1 MQPILIFFQY
11 LILGLRV
18 HLGVCH
24 DFPLANIRP
33 DAAVVLDPGVSIVMG
48 AQEQE
53 NKAAVVSDENQA
65 IAVDQMECMTVFDS
79 GFTVFGQLAAL
90 LQVHMIL
97 LGHVL
102 NKQASFFCLVC
113 GINFAVCLRRVA
125 CATS

>member
-1 MQPILIFFQY
+1 M
-11 LILGLRV
+11 
-18 HLGVCH
+18 
-24 DFPLANIRP
+24 
-33 DAAVVLDPGVSIVMG
+33 S

-53 NKAAVVSDENQA
+53 NKAAAVSDEDQP
-65 IAVDQMECMTVFDS
+65 IAVDQVKFIAVIDS